1 MITEAYDGI
10 SEAIIS
16 PGKIFG
22 EQQSFCD
29 IAIATFSREIF
40 PAVLNAFPHEQISEI
55 RAANRIKPVY
65 LIDVRGM
72 KIAFYL
78 SEIGACLAGT
88 DVIEINWKTGAEKF
102 IFFGSAGGLDKEA
115 TKGKYVIPTES
126 YRDEGMSY
134 HYAPPAD
141 YITIRNAEKLAKLFT
156 EKGLPHVEGRV
167 WTTDALYRETRDHA
181 AKRKAEGCLA
191 VEMELAGLQAI
202 CDFHGF
208 ELYDFLVTGDIV
220 DQPDYT
226 PEGLHEANHSLDK
239 FYVALE
245 IAKWISARAKETRQ

>member
-1 MITEAYDGI
+1 MITQSFDDI

-16 PGKIFG
+16 PSSFFG
-22 EQQSFCD
+22 EKQHFCD

-40 PAVLNAFPHEQISEI
+40 PAVLKTYPPEQISEI

-65 LIDVRGM
+65 LIDVKGM

-102 IFFGSAGGLDKEA
+102 ILFGSAGGLNQEA
-115 TKGKYVIPTES
+115 TSGKYIIPTES

-134 HYAPPAD
+134 HYAAPSD
-141 YITIRNAEKLAKLFT
+141 YISIKNAEKLAKFFA
-156 EKGLPHVEGRV
+156 EKRLPFVKGRV
-167 WTTDALYRETRDHA
+167 WTTDAIYRETRDHV

-191 VEMELAGLQAI
+191 VEMELAGLQAV

-226 PEGLHEANHSLDK
+226 PDGLHEANHSLNK
-239 FYVALE
+239 FYIALE
-245 IAKWISARAKETRQ
+245 IAKWVSGQSSL